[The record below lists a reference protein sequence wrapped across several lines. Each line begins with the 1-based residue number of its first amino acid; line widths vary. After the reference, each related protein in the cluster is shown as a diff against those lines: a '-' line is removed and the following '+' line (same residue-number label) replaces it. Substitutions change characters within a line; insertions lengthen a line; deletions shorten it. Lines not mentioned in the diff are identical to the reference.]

1 MEALGTLDLYD
12 LLILPVVA
20 AMNYKRH
27 TAVRFTSRRSV
38 SKMGNQSMSARDEI
52 FVGWGFDESG
62 RRDAHDLPPTKRL
75 KPVAPACKTAPE

>member
-62 RRDAHDLPPTKRL
+62 RDAHDLPPTKGS
-75 KPVAPACKTAPE
+75 KPVGPACKTALE